1 MRKLEQAVR
10 ASLGTALASATGNRM
25 TLGPLQPAQGMHSR
39 RQQPPRNTST
49 CHRRSLGTRMEGF
62 RGSKVMEEAAVDQ
75 AARPEAAVM
84 EEAQARVKIGL
95 SRIHNG
101 PWERTCTG

>member
-1 MRKLEQAVR
+1 
-10 ASLGTALASATGNRM
+10 
-25 TLGPLQPAQGMHSR
+25 
-39 RQQPPRNTST
+39 
-49 CHRRSLGTRMEGF
+49 
-62 RGSKVMEEAAVDQ
+62 MEEAAVDQ